1 MCEVDPTS
9 VAAATVYVDERDA
22 ARREAGD
29 LLQAEAA
36 GFFRFDSIVASLNEL
51 VTGGPQGRTDDQVIT
66 LFKSVGLA
74 LEDFAAAELILKRL
88 V

>member
-1 MCEVDPTS
+1 MSTNGTP
-9 VAAATVYVDERDA
+9 RDA
-22 ARREAGD
+22 RRAICFRRKPQD
-29 LLQAEAA
+29 
-36 GFFRFDSIVASLNEL
+36 FFRFESIVASLNEL
-51 VTGGPQGRTDDQVIT
+51 VTGWPQGRTDDQVIT